1 MGRAVW
7 GGCWSGVCA
16 DVTSRR
22 AASRAVIARPSRIG
36 EWRTS
41 LPPRQPASDQPGTGG
56 IGSLASLTDVG
67 GGDRLRSRDAATR
80 CIAAE
85 VAARTAALGGVDG
98 VRTRHHAGRK
108 ADDHELCSA
117 AGCAAPG
124 YPGPGPKPLP
134 SLRRATA
141 ASSSAST
148 ASASVASDASWGR
161 AGAVGERLG
170 ERRPRG

>member
-7 GGCWSGVCA
+7 GGWSGVSA
-16 DVTSRR
+16 GVTSRR

-56 IGSLASLTDVG
+56 IGSLASLADVG
-67 GGDRLRSRDAATR
+67 GGDGLRSRDAATR

-98 VRTRHHAGRK
+98 VRTRHQAGRK
-108 ADDHELCSA
+108 ADDHDDCSA
-117 AGCAAPG
+117 AGCAA
-124 YPGPGPKPLP
+124 PGPGPKPLP

-141 ASSSAST
+141 ASSSTST
-148 ASASVASDASWGR
+148 ASASVASDASRVVR
-161 AGAVGERLG
+161 AGAVEGERLG
-170 ERRPRG
+170 ERRPSG